1 MGLWKYKSGQ
11 SDSHV
16 MLVCAVGSTAN
27 VGSRSGATPHR
38 VRIQTIDVNW
48 REPGLVAAKRSD
60 HLNPV
65 ICRGQSTERLVR
77 IMAPIDF
84 STASCRGLASP
95 FTPAIMSRHPSPGP
109 SSQPAQPPPSISARQ
124 KPPKPYPIGIAA
136 GAEDVKYQTKYK
148 ELKRKVKDIESVRLH
163 VRVL

>member
-1 MGLWKYKSGQ
+1 
-11 SDSHV
+11 
-16 MLVCAVGSTAN
+16 MLGVVL
-27 VGSRSGATPHR
+27 SGATPPR
-38 VRIQTIDVNW
+38 VRSQTIDVSLACT
-48 REPGLVAAKRSD
+48 RACCCEAFGSPESSGMS
-60 HLNPV
+60 
-65 ICRGQSTERLVR
+65 RGVNGTAGVR
-77 IMAPIDF
+77 IMAPIYF

-163 VRVL
+163 VCVL